1 MKIWISSLRDVHD
14 AHARSNPVK
23 VLSLLSPGSEFPSFQ
38 GYDHERH
45 HRIEVHDILQD
56 AGERA
61 APGEGHVENIIR
73 HLKNWAPDNPLLVH
87 CWAGMSR
94 STATALI
101 AACMHNPDTDEA
113 QIGDALA
120 AASPTAF
127 PNTRIV
133 AIADEMLG
141 RNGRMARAAEK
152 IRNDESRLEEIYRV
166 QEASPFFIPARFEQ
180 TGND

>member
-14 AHARSNPVK
+14 AHGRANPAHV
-23 VLSLLSPGSEFPSFQ
+23 VSLLSPGSDFPSFD
-38 GYDHERH
+38 GFGDDRH
-45 HRIEVHDILQD
+45 MRVEVNDILQD
-56 AGERA
+56 VENRP
-61 APGEGHVENIIR
+61 APGEHHVESVVSF
-73 HLKNWAPDNPLLVH
+73 LKKWTPEDALLVH

-101 AACMHNPDTDEA
+101 AACLHNPDTDEA
-113 QIGDALA
+113 EIGAALA

-141 RNGRMARAAEK
+141 RGGRMARAAEK
-152 IRNDESRLEEIYRV
+152 IRKDESRITEIYRV
-166 QEASPFFIPARFEQ
+166 AEAPPFFIPAKY
-180 TGND
+180 

>member
-14 AHARSNPVK
+14 AHSKANPAHV
-23 VLSLLSPGSEFPSFQ
+23 VSLLSPGSDFPAFD
-38 GYDHERH
+38 GYGADRH
-45 HRIEVHDILQD
+45 MRVEVNDILED
-56 AGERA
+56 KENRP
-61 APGEGHVENIIR
+61 APGEHHVESVIAF
-73 HLKNWAPDNPLLVH
+73 LKDWKPQDPLLVH

-101 AACMHNPDTDEA
+101 AACMHNPQADEA
-113 QIGDALA
+113 EIGAALA

-141 RNGRMARAAEK
+141 RNGRMAKAADK
-152 IRNDESRLEEIYRV
+152 IRSDESRITEIYRV
-166 QEASPFFIPARFEQ
+166 AEAPPFHIPSRY
-180 TGND
+180 

>member
-14 AHARSNPVK
+14 AHAQSNPAK
-23 VLSLLSPGSEFPSFQ
+23 VVSLLSPGSDFPSFE
-38 GYDHERH
+38 GYATDKHIRV
-45 HRIEVHDILQD
+45 EVNDILED
-56 AGERA
+56 MGERP
-61 APGEGHVENIIR
+61 APGENHVETLVSF
-73 HLKNWAPDNPLLVH
+73 LKAWAPDDPLLVH

-101 AACMHNPDTDEA
+101 AACLHNPDADEA
-113 QIGDALA
+113 VIGDALA

-141 RNGRMARAAEK
+141 RSGRMARAAEK
-152 IRNDESRLEEIYRV
+152 IRADENRIAKIYETV
-166 QEASPFFIPARFEQ
+166 EARPFFIPARF
-180 TGND
+180 